1 MQVIQKPY
9 LNKFVSYIIIFN
21 SGNEYKYHDVNGP
34 ERKIE
39 AKTPFSF
46 LRFKYIISILY
57 GILITFLEKV
67 MFK

>member
-21 SGNEYKYHDVNGP
+21 STYEYNPHDVNGA

-46 LRFKYIISILY
+46 LI
-57 GILITFLEKV
+57 
-67 MFK
+67 